1 MCGCLLASRWE
12 VRVPQVRA
20 SSYLFGRSH
29 GYLKADIFVAGTDF
43 EIWWA
48 TFQEIK
54 ATNKIAF
61 IPFSALW
68 ERANG

>member
-1 MCGCLLASRWE
+1 MELLVYKWMEARF
-12 VRVPQVRA
+12 PQVRF

-29 GYLKADIFVAGTDF
+29 GYLKAYIFVAGIKL

-61 IPFSALW
+61 IPFSTLW
-68 ERANG
+68 ETTNG